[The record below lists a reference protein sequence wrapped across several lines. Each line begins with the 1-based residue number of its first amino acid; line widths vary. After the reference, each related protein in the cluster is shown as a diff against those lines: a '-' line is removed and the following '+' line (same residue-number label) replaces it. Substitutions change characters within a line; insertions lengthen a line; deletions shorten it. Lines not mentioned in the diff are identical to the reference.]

1 MLHVQ
6 VPPPSERHDGPGTLG
21 TWYQRSQARAR
32 VVLPGAVVA
41 AAISAVAL
49 VVHDHIPDV
58 SPYVVALV
66 LGIALANVGGVPTA
80 ANEGA
85 RVAQRRLLRLGVVL
99 LGFQVSVSE
108 VASIG
113 VAGLVAVTVIVVAT
127 FLVTRRLAR
136 ALGLSEQ
143 LAVMLGAGFA
153 ICGASAV
160 AAMDE
165 ITDASDEEV
174 TFAIALVTICGTVA
188 VIVLPILA
196 GPFGL
201 SSREFGTWVG
211 ASVHDVA
218 QVVAAAGQHGVTALH
233 SAIVVKLT
241 RVALLVPLVAV
252 VGRTAGWRTRRAA
265 DADADAAATV
275 DGAPRK
281 RGTPPLPVFMV
292 GFLAAVAVASTG
304 VFTASQL
311 AFLKELQTLCFTAAL
326 AALGMH
332 VRVSR
337 LRGIGWAGV
346 AVGAIASV
354 GIAVLGVVAALVV
367 FSPR

>member
-1 MLHVQ
+1 
-6 VPPPSERHDGPGTLG
+6 
-21 TWYQRSQARAR
+21 
-32 VVLPGAVVA
+32 VVLPGAIVA
-41 AAISAVAL
+41 AVISAGAL
-49 VVHDHIPDV
+49 VVHDHVPAV

-66 LGIALANVGGVPTA
+66 LGIALANVGAVPA
-80 ANEGA
+80 VANEGA

-113 VAGLVAVTVIVVAT
+113 VAGLVAVTLIVVTT
-127 FLVTRRLAR
+127 FVVTRRLAR

-188 VIVLPILA
+188 VIVLPLLA
-196 GPFGL
+196 GPVGL
-201 SSREFGTWVG
+201 SSREFGAWVG

-218 QVVAAAGQHGVTALH
+218 QVVAAAGQHGAPSLH

-252 VGRTAGWRTRRAA
+252 VGRTAGWRTRVPHAEASSTA
-265 DADADAAATV
+265 DPV
-275 DGAPRK
+275 PGPRV
-281 RGTPPLPVFMV
+281 TPPLPLFMV
-292 GFLAAVAVASTG
+292 GFLAAVGVASTG
-304 VFTASQL
+304 VVTASQL
-311 AFLKELQTLCFTAAL
+311 ATLKVLQTLCFTAAL

-332 VRVSR
+332 VRVNR

-346 AVGAIASV
+346 AVGAVSSI
-354 GIAVLGVVAALVV
+354 GIAVLGLVAALVV

>member
-6 VPPPSERHDGPGTLG
+6 VPPPSERHDGRGTIA
-21 TWYQRSQARAR
+21 TWCQRSRARAR
-32 VVLPGAVVA
+32 VVLPGAIVA
-41 AAISAVAL
+41 AVISAGAF
-49 VVHDHIPDV
+49 VVHDQVPAV
-58 SPYVVALV
+58 SPYVVALL
-66 LGIALANVGGVPTA
+66 LGIALANVGAVPA
-80 ANEGA
+80 VANEGA
-85 RVAQRRLLRLGVVL
+85 RIAQRRLLRLGVVL

-113 VAGLVAVTVIVVAT
+113 VTGLVAVTVIVVTT

-188 VIVLPILA
+188 VIVLPLLA

-201 SSREFGTWVG
+201 SSREFGAWVG

-241 RVALLVPLVAV
+241 RVALLVPLVAI
-252 VGRTAGWRTRRAA
+252 VGRTAGWRTRRA
-265 DADADAAATV
+265 TV
-275 DGAPRK
+275 DDASSTVDAAPRK
-281 RGTPPLPVFMV
+281 RGASPLPVFMV
-292 GFLAAVAVASTG
+292 GFLAAVGVASTG

-311 AFLKELQTLCFTAAL
+311 AFLKTLQTLCFTAAL

-346 AVGAIASV
+346 AVGVISSI

-367 FSPR
+367 FSPG